1 MKTFRDIVEAAASPS
16 SIVVSKVE
24 YDKKDLDRANGITDA
39 KKAQLM
45 ADKITDAEKMVKR
58 AKAVFAVHP
67 DKPEFVQ
74 PFLDGMKR
82 LGFSDDKI
90 GAVKTTV
97 KANVSIS
104 VNDLPLPVKRD
115 GQEHKMSG
123 QAAIMN
129 ASSVY
134 KGKLSAVIP
143 EASKYGKTVILL
155 GFSGVKPKG
164 FDKLSYDEQR
174 KVNWNDIDEWEGNP
188 VAIIGSASG
197 MKIDEN
203 GLDYY
208 DIPKNGF
215 LPNKLDTGMGY
226 RAGIEVKLID
236 YVLCENGKA
245 LTRYK
250 DKSYKY
256 YVFK

>member
-104 VNDLPLPVKRD
+104 VNDLPLPVKRN
-115 GQEHKMSG
+115 GQDYKPRRIVRGRSYV
-123 QAAIMN
+123 IMG
-129 ASSVY
+129 ASMIY

-143 EASKYGKTVILL
+143 EAASHGKTVILL
-155 GFSGVKPKG
+155 GIANPDRMPGQEDRPAKG
-164 FDKLSYDEQR
+164 TP
-174 KVNWNDIDEWEGNP
+174 I
-188 VAIIGSASG
+188 AIIGSASG
-197 MKIDEN
+197 MEIDDN

-208 DIPKNGF
+208 QIPKSGWF
-215 LPNKLDTGMGY
+215 DYITDTGNGY
-226 RAGIEVKLID
+226 REPMSDIMITD

>member
-104 VNDLPLPVKRD
+104 VNDLPLPVKRN
-115 GQEHKMSG
+115 GQDYKPRRIVRGRSYV
-123 QAAIMN
+123 IMG
-129 ASSVY
+129 ASIIY

-143 EASKYGKTVILL
+143 EASSHGKTVILL
-155 GFSGVKPKG
+155 GIANPDRTPGHEDRPAKG
-164 FDKLSYDEQR
+164 TP
-174 KVNWNDIDEWEGNP
+174 I
-188 VAIIGSASG
+188 AIIGSASG
-197 MKIDEN
+197 MEIDDN

-208 DIPKNGF
+208 QIPKSGWF
-215 LPNKLDTGMGY
+215 DYITDTGNGY
-226 RAGIEVKLID
+226 REPMSDIMITD

>member
-16 SIVVSKVE
+16 SIIVTKVE

-39 KKAQLM
+39 KKAKLM

-58 AKAVFAVHP
+58 AKAVMSVHP
-67 DKPEFVQ
+67 DKPELVQ

-90 GAVKTTV
+90 SAVSTSV
-97 KANVSIS
+97 KASVSIS
-104 VNDLPLPVKRD
+104 VNDLPLPVHRNGTDYKPRKIVR
-115 GQEHKMSG
+115 GRSYV
-123 QAAIMN
+123 IMN
-129 ASSVY
+129 ASIIY
-134 KGKLSAVIP
+134 KGKLSSVIP
-143 EASKYGKTVILL
+143 DAASHGKTVILL
-155 GFSGVKPKG
+155 GLSNPYPEKDPRHTPIGADNKLKG
-164 FDKLSYDEQR
+164 SP
-174 KVNWNDIDEWEGNP
+174 I
-188 VAIIGSASG
+188 AIVGSASG
-197 MKIDEN
+197 MEIDEN

-208 DIPKNGF
+208 QIPKSGW
-215 LPNKLDTGMGY
+215 LDYIVDTGNGY
-226 RAGIEVKLID
+226 REPMSDIMITG

-245 LTRYK
+245 LTKYV

>member
-104 VNDLPLPVKRD
+104 VNDLPLPVKRN
-115 GQEHKMSG
+115 GQDYKPRRIVRGRSYV
-123 QAAIMN
+123 IMG
-129 ASSVY
+129 ASMIY

-143 EASKYGKTVILL
+143 EASSHGKTVILL
-155 GFSGVKPKG
+155 GIANPDRMPGQEDRPAKG
-164 FDKLSYDEQR
+164 TP
-174 KVNWNDIDEWEGNP
+174 I
-188 VAIIGSASG
+188 AIIGSASG
-197 MKIDEN
+197 MEINEN

-208 DIPKNGF
+208 EIPKSGWF
-215 LPNKLDTGMGY
+215 DYITDTGNGY
-226 RAGIEVKLID
+226 REPRSDIMITD

>member
-39 KKAQLM
+39 KKAKLM

-58 AKAVFAVHP
+58 AKAVVAVHP
-67 DKPEFVQ
+67 DKPELVQ

-90 GAVKTTV
+90 GVVKTTV

-104 VNDLPLPVKRD
+104 VDDLPLPVKRN
-115 GQEHKMSG
+115 GQDYKPRKLFRGRSYV
-123 QAAIMN
+123 IMG
-129 ASSVY
+129 ASMIY
-134 KGKLSAVIP
+134 KGKLSSVIP
-143 EASKYGKTVILL
+143 EASSHGKTVILL
-155 GFSGVKPKG
+155 GIANPDRMPGQEDRPAKG
-164 FDKLSYDEQR
+164 TP
-174 KVNWNDIDEWEGNP
+174 I
-188 VAIIGSASG
+188 AIIGSASG
-197 MKIDEN
+197 MEIDDN

-208 DIPKNGF
+208 QIPKSGWF
-215 LPNKLDTGMGY
+215 DYITDTGNGY
-226 RAGIEVKLID
+226 REPMSEIMITD
-236 YVLCENGKA
+236 YVLCEKGKA

>member
-1 MKTFRDIVEAAASPS
+1 MKTFRDIVEAAASAN

-58 AKAVFAVHP
+58 AKAVVAVHP
-67 DKPEFVQ
+67 DKPELVQ

-104 VNDLPLPVKRD
+104 VNDLPLPVKRN
-115 GQEHKMSG
+115 GQDYKPRKIVRGRSYV
-123 QAAIMN
+123 IMG
-129 ASSVY
+129 ASMIY
-134 KGKLSAVIP
+134 KGKLSSVIP
-143 EASKYGKTVILL
+143 EAASHGKTVILL
-155 GFSGVKPKG
+155 GIANPRPEKDPRQTPIGDG
-164 FDKLSYDEQR
+164 NKLTGSP
-174 KVNWNDIDEWEGNP
+174 I
-188 VAIIGSASG
+188 AIVGSASG
-197 MKIDEN
+197 MEIDEN

-208 DIPKNGF
+208 EIPKSGW
-215 LPNKLDTGMGY
+215 LDYITDTGNGY
-226 RAGIEVKLID
+226 REPMSDIMITD

-245 LTRYK
+245 LTKYK

>member
-104 VNDLPLPVKRD
+104 VNDLPLPVKRN
-115 GQEHKMSG
+115 GQDYKPRRIVRGRSYV
-123 QAAIMN
+123 IMG
-129 ASSVY
+129 ASMIY

-143 EASKYGKTVILL
+143 EASSHGKTVILL
-155 GFSGVKPKG
+155 GIANPDRMPGQEDRPAKG
-164 FDKLSYDEQR
+164 TP
-174 KVNWNDIDEWEGNP
+174 I
-188 VAIIGSASG
+188 AIIGSAAG
-197 MKIDEN
+197 MEINEN

-208 DIPKNGF
+208 EIPKSGWF
-215 LPNKLDTGMGY
+215 DYITDTGNGY
-226 RAGIEVKLID
+226 REPRSDIMITD

>member
-104 VNDLPLPVKRD
+104 VNDLPLPVKRN
-115 GQEHKMSG
+115 GQEYKLRRIIRGRSYV
-123 QAAIMN
+123 IMN
-129 ASSVY
+129 ASMIY

-143 EASKYGKTVILL
+143 EASSHGKTVILL
-155 GFSGVKPKG
+155 GIANPDRMPGQEDRPAKG
-164 FDKLSYDEQR
+164 TP
-174 KVNWNDIDEWEGNP
+174 I
-188 VAIIGSASG
+188 AIIGSASG
-197 MKIDEN
+197 MEIDDN

-208 DIPKNGF
+208 QIPKSGWF
-215 LPNKLDTGMGY
+215 DYKIDTGNGY
-226 RAGIEVKLID
+226 REPMSAIMITD

>member
-104 VNDLPLPVKRD
+104 VNDLPLPVKRN
-115 GQEHKMSG
+115 GQDYKPRRIVRGRSYV
-123 QAAIMN
+123 IMG
-129 ASSVY
+129 ASMIY

-143 EASKYGKTVILL
+143 EASSHGKTVILL
-155 GFSGVKPKG
+155 GIANPDRMPGQEDRPAKG
-164 FDKLSYDEQR
+164 TP
-174 KVNWNDIDEWEGNP
+174 I
-188 VAIIGSASG
+188 AIIGSASG
-197 MKIDEN
+197 MEIDDN

-208 DIPKNGF
+208 QIPKSGWF
-215 LPNKLDTGMGY
+215 DYITDTGNGY
-226 RAGIEVKLID
+226 REPMSDIMITD

>member
-1 MKTFRDIVEAAASPS
+1 MKTFRDIVEAAASAN

-58 AKAVFAVHP
+58 AKAVVAVHP
-67 DKPEFVQ
+67 DKPELVQ

-104 VNDLPLPVKRD
+104 VNDLPLPVKRN
-115 GQEHKMSG
+115 GQDYKPRRIVRGRSYV
-123 QAAIMN
+123 IMG
-129 ASSVY
+129 ASMIY

-143 EASKYGKTVILL
+143 EASSHGKTVILL
-155 GFSGVKPKG
+155 GIANPDRMPGQEDRPAKG
-164 FDKLSYDEQR
+164 TP
-174 KVNWNDIDEWEGNP
+174 I
-188 VAIIGSASG
+188 AIIGSASG
-197 MKIDEN
+197 MEIDDN

-208 DIPKNGF
+208 QIPKSGWF
-215 LPNKLDTGMGY
+215 DYITDTGNGY
-226 RAGIEVKLID
+226 REPMSDIMITD